1 MGTANTLSSFGYLL
15 QEAKRLL
22 SRRFEEKARHYGLT
36 SSQWRAIAQ
45 LSRTDGLTQ
54 VALANYLEIEPMTV
68 CRLVDRL
75 EARGF
80 IERIPDPADRR
91 AKLVWLTEKS
101 RSMMDILREI
111 ASVVCEEAFEGF
123 SDAERQTLVEGLQRI
138 SANLTEKASQER
150 ASQEKE
156 PA

>member
-1 MGTANTLSSFGYLL
+1 MTTANTLNSFGYLL

-22 SRRFEEKARHYGLT
+22 SRRFEDKARHYGLT

-101 RSMMDILREI
+101 RSMMDIVREI
-111 ASVVCEEAFEGF
+111 AFEVYREAFDGF
-123 SDAERQTLVEGLQRI
+123 SDTERQALVEGLQRI
-138 SANLTEKASQER
+138 SANLSEKSLKGKALAE
-150 ASQEKE
+150 EE

>member
-1 MGTANTLSSFGYLL
+1 MTTANTLNSFGYLL

-101 RSMMDILREI
+101 RSMMDVVREI
-111 ASVVCEEAFEGF
+111 AFEVYEEAFAGF
-123 SDAERQTLVEGLQRI
+123 SESERAALVEGLKRI
-138 SANLTEKASQER
+138 SANLSEKNPALE
-150 ASQEKE
+150 EE
-156 PA
+156 PV